1 MVTPALSPLFRASG
15 TVTVLAVATAVLSLA
30 APAMAQEAN
39 PSATPSTT
47 PSATPS
53 TTPPAAAEVAPKADA
68 RGAPTTPDAAAPNA
82 AAFELLDG
90 ATTPGAS
97 RRKLRES
104 ELAALR
110 SRIDVSIE
118 RQAALAE
125 EVADLDADRASLNA
139 ALIET
144 AREIGELE
152 RSLTGAEGRLLR
164 LDESMSAIRLSLDER
179 RGTLVEVLAALERL
193 GRDPPPAL
201 LVAPADARDAVRGA
215 LLLGAVT
222 PQIRVEAE
230 ALAADLATMARLK
243 TDADAELERFTADL
257 ASIAVER
264 ERVELLLA
272 EKRRLYEQSTAAL
285 AEERSRAEAL
295 AGQATGLQDLIG
307 RMEAEVEASRQAA
320 TAARDSKPKG
330 GADPGRLSPATAFV
344 ATRGTLPLPVAGA
357 VVRRFGETADDGTPS
372 QGWSIDCTPGAR
384 VTAPADGWAVY
395 AGPFRSYGKILILN
409 VGDGYHLLLAGLDRI
424 DVDLGQFVL
433 AGEPVGTM
441 GGQVLARAD
450 GTGVSGDAPVD
461 NGPALYVEFRKD
473 GSSIDP
479 APWWAGRADQEV
491 RG

>member
-1 MVTPALSPLFRASG
+1 MTA
-15 TVTVLAVATAVLSLA
+15 VLAVTTAALSV
-30 APAMAQEAN
+30 PA
-39 PSATPSTT
+39 ATPVAAQATT
-47 PSATPS
+47 PTS
-53 TTPPAAAEVAPKADA
+53 DA
-68 RGAPTTPDAAAPNA
+68 SEPAPTTNDAPAPNA
-82 AAFELLDG
+82 AAFELLD
-90 ATTPGAS
+90 AARTPGES

-110 SRIDVSIE
+110 ARMDVSTE
-118 RQAALAE
+118 RQAALAA
-125 EVADLDADRASLNA
+125 EVAALDADRASLNT

-152 RSLTGAEGRLLR
+152 RALTSAEARLLR
-164 LDESMSAIRLSLDER
+164 LDESLSAIRLSLDER
-179 RGTLVEVLAALERL
+179 RAALIEVLAALERL
-193 GRDPPPAL
+193 GRHPPPAL
-201 LVAPADARDAVRGA
+201 LVAPSDARDAVRGA

-243 TDADAELERFTADL
+243 QDTDAELTRFSADL
-257 ASIAVER
+257 ASIAEER
-264 ERVELLLA
+264 QRVELLLA
-272 EKRRLYEQSTAAL
+272 EKRRLYEQSSAAL
-285 AEERSRAEAL
+285 AEERQRAEAL

-307 RMEAEVEASRQAA
+307 RMEAEVEASREAA
-320 TAARDSKPKG
+320 TAARTNRPEG
-330 GADPGRLSPATAFV
+330 NADPGRLSPATAFT
-344 ATRGTLPLPVAGA
+344 ATRGALPLPVSGA
-357 VVRRFGETADDGTPS
+357 VTARFGDTAADGAPS
-372 QGWSIDCTPGAR
+372 QGWTITASAGAR

-433 AGEPVGTM
+433 AGEPVGVM
-441 GGQVLARAD
+441 GGREPPRTD

-479 APWWAGRADQEV
+479 APWWAGREDQEV

>member
-1 MVTPALSPLFRASG
+1 MTA
-15 TVTVLAVATAVLSLA
+15 VLAVASAALSV
-30 APAMAQEAN
+30 PA
-39 PSATPSTT
+39 TI
-47 PSATPS
+47 
-53 TTPPAAAEVAPKADA
+53 PAAAQAP
-68 RGAPTTPDAAAPNA
+68 PTASDTSEPTPATESEPAPNA
-82 AAFELLDG
+82 AAFELLE
-90 ATTPGAS
+90 AARMPGES

-110 SRIDVSIE
+110 ARIDVSVE

-125 EVADLDADRASLNA
+125 EVAALDADRASLNT

-152 RSLTGAEGRLLR
+152 RSLTSAEARLLR
-164 LDESMSAIRLSLDER
+164 LDESLAAIRFSLDER
-179 RGTLVEVLAALERL
+179 RAALVEVLAALERL
-193 GRDPPPAL
+193 GRHPPPAL
-201 LVAPADARDAVRGA
+201 LVAPADARNAVRGA

-243 TDADAELERFTADL
+243 QDADAELTRFSADL
-257 ASIAVER
+257 EAIAEER
-264 ERVELLLA
+264 QRVELLLA
-272 EKRRLYEQSTAAL
+272 EKRRLYEQSSAAL
-285 AEERSRAEAL
+285 AEERQRAEAL

-307 RMEAEVEASRQAA
+307 RMEAEVEASKQAA
-320 TAARDSKPKG
+320 TAARESTPKG
-330 GADPGRLSPATAFV
+330 GADPGRLSPATAFA
-344 ATRGTLPLPVAGA
+344 ATRGALPLPVAGA
-357 VVRRFGETADDGTPS
+357 VTARFGDAAADGAPS
-372 QGWSIDCTPGAR
+372 QGWTIASTPGAR

-433 AGEPVGTM
+433 AGEPVGVM
-441 GGQVLARAD
+441 GGREPSRTD

-479 APWWAGRADQEV
+479 APWWAGREDQEV

>member
-1 MVTPALSPLFRASG
+1 M
-15 TVTVLAVATAVLSLA
+15 A
-30 APAMAQEAN
+30 AQA
-39 PSATPSTT
+39 TT
-47 PSATPS
+47 PTS
-53 TTPPAAAEVAPKADA
+53 DA
-68 RGAPTTPDAAAPNA
+68 SEPAPTTNDAPAPNA
-82 AAFELLDG
+82 AAFELLD
-90 ATTPGAS
+90 AARTPGES

-110 SRIDVSIE
+110 ARMDVSTE
-118 RQAALAE
+118 RQAALAA
-125 EVADLDADRASLNA
+125 EVAALDADRASLNT

-152 RSLTGAEGRLLR
+152 RALTSAEARLLR
-164 LDESMSAIRLSLDER
+164 LDESLSAIRLSLDER
-179 RGTLVEVLAALERL
+179 RAALIEVLAALERL
-193 GRDPPPAL
+193 GRHPPPAL
-201 LVAPADARDAVRGA
+201 LVAPSDARDAVRGA

-243 TDADAELERFTADL
+243 QDTDAELTRFSADL
-257 ASIAVER
+257 ASIAEER
-264 ERVELLLA
+264 QRVELLLA
-272 EKRRLYEQSTAAL
+272 EKRRLYEQSSAAL
-285 AEERSRAEAL
+285 AEERQRAEAL

-307 RMEAEVEASRQAA
+307 RMEAEVEASREAA
-320 TAARDSKPKG
+320 TAARTNRPEGD
-330 GADPGRLSPATAFV
+330 ADPGRLSPATAFT
-344 ATRGTLPLPVAGA
+344 ATRGALPLPVSGA
-357 VVRRFGETADDGTPS
+357 VTARFGDTAADGAPS
-372 QGWSIDCTPGAR
+372 QGWTITASAAAR

-433 AGEPVGTM
+433 AGEPVGVM
-441 GGQVLARAD
+441 GGREPPRTD

-479 APWWAGRADQEV
+479 APWWAGREDQEV

>member
-1 MVTPALSPLFRASG
+1 MTA
-15 TVTVLAVATAVLSLA
+15 LAVAAGVLCAGAV
-30 APAMAQEAN
+30 MAED
-39 PSATPSTT
+39 
-47 PSATPS
+47 
-53 TTPPAAAEVAPKADA
+53 VAPKADA
-68 RGAPTTPDAAAPNA
+68 PLPQSGDTSGPNA
-82 AAFELLDG
+82 AAFELLD
-90 ATTPGAS
+90 AARTPGES

-104 ELAALR
+104 ELADLR
-110 SRIDVSIE
+110 ARIDVSVE

-125 EVADLDADRASLNA
+125 EVAALDADRASLNA

-144 AREIGELE
+144 ASDIGELE
-152 RSLTGAEGRLLR
+152 RSLTTAEARLLR
-164 LDESMSAIRLSLDER
+164 LDESLSAIRMSLDER
-179 RGTLVEVLAALERL
+179 REALVEVLAALERL
-193 GRDPPPAL
+193 GRHPPPAL

-215 LLLGAVT
+215 LLLAAVT

-243 TDADAELERFTADL
+243 TDADAELSRFSADL
-257 ASIAVER
+257 EAIAVER
-264 ERVELLLA
+264 QRVELLLA
-272 EKRRLYEQSTAAL
+272 EKRRLYEQSSAAL
-285 AEERSRAEAL
+285 AEERQRAEAL

-307 RMEAEVEASRQAA
+307 RMEAEVEASKQAA
-320 TAARDSKPKG
+320 TAARESTPKG
-330 GADPGRLSPATAFV
+330 GADPGRLSPATAFT
-344 ATRGTLPLPVAGA
+344 ASRGDLPLPVAGA
-357 VVRRFGETADDGTPS
+357 VTARFGDAAGDGVPS
-372 QGWSIDCTPGAR
+372 QGWTIASTPGAR

-433 AGEPVGTM
+433 AGEPVGVM
-441 GGQVLARAD
+441 GGREPSRTD

-479 APWWAGRADQEV
+479 APWWAGREDQEV